1 MKLSQWLTVLG
12 AVIALI
18 LWFVLFK
25 VQGIVLLV
33 LITLIIGGIISILKQ
48 KSWTFKILGATMFV
62 VGLVLLITYPWLL
75 FRVLFPQ

>member
-33 LITLIIGGIISILKQ
+33 LITLTIGGIISILKQ
-48 KSWTFKILGATMFV
+48 KSWIFKILGATMFV